1 MNTQQEFAAAMK
13 QRLAGEIGNLVLS
26 VIEAQTERDV
36 AITALKKF
44 NTEVGENTIQNS
56 PTKG

>member
-1 MNTQQEFAAAMK
+1 MNTQQEFAATMK

-36 AITALKKF
+36 AIAALKKL
-44 NTEVGENTIQNS
+44 NETSDKPVA
-56 PTKG
+56 K